1 MMKIILWIQS
11 LVAVVITTLLSQGTH
26 PSLWNHFGFMVAVIV
41 IIIIIMILPITTLAE
56 PALPI
61 IARKILPIF
70 GTAVINVL
78 FLSNTTTIH
87 NNHTAYFLDDDSSS
101 GKIIPM
107 MIAVAVSNTQ

>member
-1 MMKIILWIQS
+1 M
-11 LVAVVITTLLSQGTH
+11 AVVITTLLSQGTH
-26 PSLWNHFGFMVAVIV
+26 PLWNHCGFMVAVIV
-41 IIIIIMILPITTLAE
+41 IIIMIIPITALAE

-70 GTAVINVL
+70 GTTVINVL

-87 NNHTAYFLDDDSSS
+87 NNHTTYFFDDDSSS